1 MYHTLIVSD
10 ALVMGLDKPPSKLPY
25 FVYESMIGSDRPLDQ
40 MFKGVTWI
48 MNQQKQVHSRR
59 FARIGAADRYWRWC
73 FDVDS
78 IVG

>member
-10 ALVMGLDKPPSKLPY
+10 ALAMGLDKPPSKLPY

-48 MNQQKQVHSRR
+48 MKFIQPPH
-59 FARIGAADRYWRWC
+59 A
-73 FDVDS
+73 
-78 IVG
+78 